1 MANRTKKISDKTA
14 TRIKQL
20 RIARELTQVELAKKL
35 FKSESAV
42 RMWELGKSEPDIET
56 LGKLSEIFGVNIDY
70 LLGNDK
76 DFEED
81 VIVWHRNGEVG
92 RAKLSKEN
100 YDAIVQMIK
109 ATSEKP
115 KDEDI

>member
-1 MANRTKKISDKTA
+1 MSTFDKIDFILKQQGKKQIQLCQYIGVGKNRYTDWKA
-14 TRIKQL
+14 GRIKSYTKYL
-20 RIARELTQVELAKKL
+20 PKIAEFLGVSVDYIVGNTENPINEDEL
-35 FKSESAV
+35 
-42 RMWELGKSEPDIET
+42 
-56 LGKLSEIFGVNIDY
+56 
-70 LLGNDK
+70 
-76 DFEED
+76 EED